1 MKVTDGDFNYNIL
14 VEQALMDVVRKTL
27 SHVAETGL
35 VGQQHFYITF
45 KTHFPGVAIPNH
57 LRERYKDEMTIVMQ
71 HQYWDLTVDQE
82 KFSIG
87 LSFNHQRE
95 TLVIP
100 FEAVTAFADPS
111 VQFGLQFNVSEE
123 DLEMDAALE
132 EEDAPLDQPT
142 EEPSEEATKSDD
154 ENKQGEV
161 IALDAFRN
169 K

>member
-1 MKVTDGDFNYNIL
+1 MTDGDFNYNIL

-27 SHVAETGL
+27 SHVVETGL

-45 KTHFPGVAIPNH
+45 KTHFPGVAIPDH
-57 LRERYKDEMTIVMQ
+57 LKERYKDEMTIVMQ

-95 TLVIP
+95 TLVVP
-100 FEAVTAFADPS
+100 FEAITAFADPS

-123 DLEMDAALE
+123 DLEMDIVVE
-132 EEDAPLDQPT
+132 EEDAIPAQ
-142 EEPSEEATKSDD
+142 PSEEHTEEASESDD
-154 ENKQGEV
+154 GNKQGEV